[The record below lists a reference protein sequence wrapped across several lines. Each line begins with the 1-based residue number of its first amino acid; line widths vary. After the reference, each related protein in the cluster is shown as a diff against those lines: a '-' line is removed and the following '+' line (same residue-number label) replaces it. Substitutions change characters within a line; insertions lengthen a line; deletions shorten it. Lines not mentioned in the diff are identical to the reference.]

1 MALLPTYRSAF
12 QTARQTTGLPNYNV
26 PQIAAPP
33 AWSPIPGLANA
44 PADTTPFAAPTIP
57 GTVSGSGP
65 MTVQP
70 RAGRPSLTVNQAA
83 NRQVN
88 QVLAPQLAAARVSA
102 QQQNAAIKG
111 FAAALMGK
119 LQPIAGQ
126 VNADWNQAIGQT
138 GALANNAATFLQ
150 QANPT
155 PQVQALLQ
163 SVNAPGGQQ
172 AQLAGNL
179 GQTFGG
185 GAAVL
190 NFLGGTV
197 PGTEM
202 ANQKAAAVTQAA
214 GYPTLA
220 YLRGAQDT
228 AAAAAQQAKDR
239 ATIEATR
246 GQLYQT
252 ARQNIL
258 GNVQARQTAAA
269 TAAYRAAQLGQSAAK
284 IRQAATQA
292 ARTAAERQ
300 RHDIAGE
307 TQAKVTEIDK
317 VAMQQITSTIA
328 EGFDPTTGKLTPKAQ
343 ATIDAINQRATA
355 AKNSLTERTRHDIA
369 GEAVA
374 KTRAATA
381 QKNAQT
387 SATRAQ
393 TAASQGAQRIAQEQQ
408 RLAIEQRRERA
419 YERSQAFK
427 QQVKQKGISATS
439 YANLRKQAL
448 AKADLFYYGKAP
460 TNTAGTNGIAGIDYG
475 PALQQLINGYSLSRA
490 DAQAILNDFYA
501 PGERGRPAAPPVTV
515 RSKGP
520 LGVSATAS
528 P

>member
-12 QTARQTTGLPNYNV
+12 QTARQTTGFPSYNV
-26 PQIAAPP
+26 PQVAAPP

-44 PADTTPFAAPTIP
+44 PADTSPFAAPTIP
-57 GTVSGSGP
+57 STVSGSGP

-102 QQQNAAIKG
+102 NQQNNAIKG

-126 VNADWNQAIGQT
+126 VAADWNQAIGQT

-163 SVNAPGGQQ
+163 SVNAPAAQQ

-190 NFLGGTV
+190 NFLGGAV

-246 GQLYQT
+246 GQLYAT

-258 GNVQARQTAAA
+258 DNAMKRQQLAGQVAANRARATYEAA
-269 TAAYRAAQLGQSAAK
+269 TLGQ
-284 IRQAATQA
+284 RATQA
-292 ARTAAERQ
+292 QQTATEKR
-300 RHDIAGE
+300 REFDI
-307 TQAKVTEIDK
+307 
-317 VAMQQITSTIA
+317 S
-328 EGFDPTTGKLTPKAQ
+328 
-343 ATIDAINQRATA
+343 
-355 AKNSLTERTRHDIA
+355 
-369 GEAVA
+369 
-374 KTRAATA
+374 TA
-381 QKNAQT
+381 QKQYQFGVTAKAKQQAASFLQWYRTQGVNATQEKIDQKAREFGVTSQQAGQRLAQGQQRIAISQQQANT
-387 SATRAQ
+387 SAARAQ
-393 TAASQGAQRIAQEQQ
+393 TARQQGAARLAQGQQ
-408 RLAIEQRRERA
+408 RLALEAQSVATSQRRERA

-427 QQVKQKGISATS
+427 QQAKQKGITPTS
-439 YANLRKQAL
+439 YANLRSKAL
-448 AKADLFYYGKAP
+448 KAADIYYWGDQKK
-460 TNTAGTNGIAGIDYG
+460 GIPAIDY
-475 PALQQLINGYSLSRA
+475 PVAVKRLMDGYSLTRG
-490 DAQAILNDFYA
+490 DAQAILNDYYA
-501 PGERGRPAAPPVTV
+501 PGEAGRPNTANKPPSVSVT
-515 RSKGP
+515 SKGP
-520 LGVSATAS
+520 LGVQAVG
-528 P
+528 

>member
-12 QTARQTTGLPNYNV
+12 QTARQTTGFPSYNV
-26 PQIAAPP
+26 PQVAAPP

-44 PADTTPFAAPTIP
+44 PADTSPFAAPTIP
-57 GTVSGSGP
+57 STVSGSGP

-102 QQQNAAIKG
+102 NQQNNAIKG

-126 VNADWNQAIGQT
+126 VAADWNQAIGQT

-163 SVNAPGGQQ
+163 SVNAPAAQQ

-190 NFLGGTV
+190 NFLGGAV

-246 GQLYQT
+246 GQLYVN

-258 GNVQARQTAAA
+258 QNVAARQTAAA
-269 TAAYRAAQLGQSAAK
+269 TARYHAAELGLSAAK
-284 IRQAATQA
+284 IKQAGQIAA
-292 ARTAAERQ
+292 ARTTQAQQA
-300 RHDIAGE
+300 AGE
-307 TQAKVTEIDK
+307 KRRE
-317 VAMQQITSTIA
+317 
-328 EGFDPTTGKLTPKAQ
+328 FDV
-343 ATIDAINQRATA
+343 
-355 AKNSLTERTRHDIA
+355 S
-369 GEAVA
+369 
-374 KTRAATA
+374 TA
-381 QKNAQT
+381 QKQYEFGVTAKAKQAAADFLQWYRTQGINQSQSKIDEKAKEFGVTSQQAGQRIAISAQNAQT
-387 SATRAQ
+387 SARRAQ

-427 QQVKQKGISATS
+427 QQAKQKGISATS

-460 TNTAGTNGIAGIDYG
+460 TNMAGTNGIAGIDYG